1 MKLGAAFVAL
11 GFLATACSETSTTK
25 STDATAPATTA
36 AQSAPATDAAPAA
49 TDAAP
54 AATDAAPA
62 ATDAAPAATD
72 AAGPDVNAWALAY
85 TGGTAGEASGAPYK
99 IGYVNQ
105 EDFFPENTIGINAAR
120 DYINAELGGAGG
132 RPIEI
137 VECVISTGDDG
148 SKCGTELANNPEI
161 SLVMT
166 GTMQDNHQPLYDALG
181 GKKAVIIGNGVTTE
195 DFTTTAGQAFTA
207 GSPGVIPGMA
217 GFATTLLDPKPATA
231 AVVYVNTAAGSAAFD
246 LLLKTPLEKAG
257 VKVTYV
263 PVEAT
268 ATAADV
274 QSAMTAAGA
283 GTADVFLPIVTIQ
296 QCINVYDAIKA
307 LGINP
312 VVVTTGLCF
321 GTPMTDHLKDAGE
334 SGPVPDGWYFGGY
347 GYSYFQ
353 PDVESGMQTYIT
365 KVQQYGKPAPGATTL
380 EYTGFAG
387 PSFANLMTATK
398 FINALGADKADYAGL
413 NDKIRSFTGPMMIQ
427 AGPLSCGKQT
437 ILGLP
442 IFVSVCGA
450 QMGIQ
455 QFKSGEWISIADG
468 LNGKAIDA
476 TKVAA

>member
-1 MKLGAAFVAL
+1 M
-11 GFLATACSETSTTK
+11 
-25 STDATAPATTA
+25 
-36 AQSAPATDAAPAA
+36 
-49 TDAAP
+49 
-54 AATDAAPA
+54 
-62 ATDAAPAATD
+62 
-72 AAGPDVNAWALAY
+72 
-85 TGGTAGEASGAPYK
+85 
-99 IGYVNQ
+99 
-105 EDFFPENTIGINAAR
+105 
-120 DYINAELGGAGG
+120 
-132 RPIEI
+132 
-137 VECVISTGDDG
+137 VECVVSTGDDG
-148 SKCGTELANNPEI
+148 SKCGTEMANNPEI

-166 GTMQDNHQPLYDALG
+166 GTMQDNHQPLFDALN
-181 GKKAVIIGNGVTTE
+181 GKKAVIIGNGITTE

-207 GSPGVIPGMA
+207 GSPGVIPGLA
-217 GFATTLLDPKPATA
+217 GFATTLLDPKPTTA

-246 LLLKTPLEKAG
+246 LLLKTPLESAG
-257 VKVTYV
+257 VAVTYV

-296 QCINVYDAIKA
+296 QCINVYDSIKA

-353 PDVESGMQTYIT
+353 PDTESGMETYIA
-365 KVQQYGKPAPGATTL
+365 KVQQYGTPAPGATTL

-398 FINALGADKADYAGL
+398 FINELGADKADFAGL
-413 NDKIRSFTGPMMIQ
+413 DAKIRTFTGPMMIQ
-427 AGPLSCGKQT
+427 AGPLNCGKQT
-437 ILGLP
+437 ILGLAD
-442 IFVSVCGA
+442 FFKSVCGA
-450 QMGIQ
+450 FMGIQ
-455 QFKSGEWISIADG
+455 QFKGGEWISIADG
-468 LNGKAIDA
+468 LNGKPIDA